1 MRCIVNPSRRLAK
14 LQRRAGRRIAR
25 LRCLVDSLSLPPT
38 AEKDRT
44 VAWVVIE
51 ARNLW
56 AGFLRAYYLSGAR
69 GTRTAS
75 GTPVSLVTLTFP
87 DARAA
92 LIYSVRLLKSPG
104 FSRSSVRRQDEP
116 PWHVYSDYLRL
127 CRTVGFSNL
136 AQINSAFS
144 YTTTFF
150 ELLTPVRNFYAHR
163 CDETFRKAGQVGVKL
178 GLSSKPDLRPTEIM
192 CSKLPGRPQN
202 IVTDW
207 LDDIGN
213 VIQLFCA

>member
-1 MRCIVNPSRRLAK
+1 MRRIVNPSRRLAK

-25 LRCLVDSLSLPPT
+25 LRCLVDSLSAPPT
-38 AEKDRT
+38 AEKDRV

-75 GTPVSLVTLTFP
+75 GTRVSFVGSRFP
-87 DARAA
+87 NAHAA
-92 LIYSVRLLKSPG
+92 LIYSVRLLKNRG
-104 FSRSSVRRQDEP
+104 FSGSSVRRQDEP
-116 PWHVYSDYLRL
+116 AWHVYGDYLRL
-127 CRTVGFSNL
+127 CRAVGFSNL
-136 AQINSAFS
+136 AQIDSAFS

-163 CDETFRKAGQVGVKL
+163 CDETFRKARQVGVRL
-178 GLSSKPDLRPTEIM
+178 GLSSRPDLRPTQIM

-202 IVTDW
+202 IITDW
-207 LDDIGN
+207 LDDLEN
-213 VIQLFCA
+213 VIQLFCT